1 MMTST
6 DDGPDGPP
14 DQGALDQRILVVDD
28 RQQNVLLTRRI
39 LGKGG
44 YAKVRSAT
52 DSRAAMALVHSWEP
66 VLVILDLHMPHMG
79 GTEFIERLRAGD
91 SHSDVL
97 VLVLTADDDPEV
109 HDRALGAGAA
119 RVLTKP
125 IDAADLLA
133 EVDSLMT

>member
-1 MMTST
+1 MTST
-6 DDGPDGPP
+6 HGGPP
-14 DQGALDQRILVVDD
+14 QPSDQPALDRRILVVDD

-44 YAKVRSAT
+44 YTKVRSAT
-52 DSRAAMALVHSWEP
+52 DSRAGMALVNSWEP

-91 SHSDVL
+91 GHSDVV

-109 HDRALGAGAA
+109 HDRALGAGAS

-125 IDAADLLA
+125 IDAAELLDA
-133 EVDSLMT
+133 VGSLIA

>member
-1 MMTST
+1 MTPT
-6 DDGPDGPP
+6 DEGPP
-14 DQGALDQRILVVDD
+14 QVPEQPVPHPRILVVDD

-44 YAKVRSAT
+44 YTKVRSAT
-52 DSRAAMALVHSWEP
+52 DSRVAMALVNSWEP

-91 SHSDVL
+91 GHSDVL

-109 HDRALGAGAA
+109 HARALGAGAS

-125 IDAADLLA
+125 VDAVELLA
-133 EVDSLMT
+133 AVGSLIG

>member
-1 MMTST
+1 MTST
-6 DDGPDGPP
+6 DDGPPQPP
-14 DQGALDQRILVVDD
+14 DQSALDQRILVVDD
-28 RQQNVLLTRRI
+28 RQQNVLLTRRF

-44 YAKVRSAT
+44 YTKVRSAT

-66 VLVILDLHMPHMG
+66 GLVILDLHMPHMG

-91 SHSDVL
+91 SHSDVM

-109 HDRALGAGAA
+109 HDRVLGAGAT

-125 IDAADLLA
+125 IDATELLT
-133 EVDSLMT
+133 EVGLLMT

>member
-1 MMTST
+1 
-6 DDGPDGPP
+6 
-14 DQGALDQRILVVDD
+14 
-28 RQQNVLLTRRI
+28 
-39 LGKGG
+39 
-44 YAKVRSAT
+44 
-52 DSRAAMALVHSWEP
+52 

>member
-1 MMTST
+1 MTST
-6 DDGPDGPP
+6 DAGPTGPL
-14 DQGALDQRILVVDD
+14 DQEALDQRILVVDD

-44 YAKVRSAT
+44 YTKVRSAT

-66 VLVILDLHMPHMG
+66 GLVILDLHMPHMG
-79 GTEFIERLRAGD
+79 GTEFIERLRAGEA
-91 SHSDVL
+91 HPDVL

-109 HDRALGAGAA
+109 HDRARGAGAA

-125 IDAADLLA
+125 IDAAQLLA
-133 EVDSLMT
+133 EVGSLIA

>member
-1 MMTST
+1 M
-6 DDGPDGPP
+6 
-14 DQGALDQRILVVDD
+14 DQRILVVDD

-52 DSRAAMALVHSWEP
+52 DSRAAMTLVHSWEP

-79 GTEFIERLRAGD
+79 GTEFIERLRAGE
-91 SHSDVL
+91 SHSDVQ

-133 EVDSLMT
+133 EVGLLMT